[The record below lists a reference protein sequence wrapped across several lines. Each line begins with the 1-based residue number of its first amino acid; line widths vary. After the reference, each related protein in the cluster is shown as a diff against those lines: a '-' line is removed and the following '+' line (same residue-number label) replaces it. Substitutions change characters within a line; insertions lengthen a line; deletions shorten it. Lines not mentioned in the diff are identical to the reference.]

1 MNAQTPPSAG
11 SGYTAN
17 VTGHAPPGYGTL
29 TPWVISRDTARL
41 IDFVR
46 DAFDAEELA
55 RFPDPDGRIGHAE
68 VRIGNSVVMMFD
80 SWPGWPATPGF
91 LRLYVADADQSYQRA
106 MAARGHVGYGGDR
119 AVLR

>member
-1 MNAQTPPSAG
+1 
-11 SGYTAN
+11 
-17 VTGHAPPGYGTL
+17 
-29 TPWVISRDTARL
+29 
-41 IDFVR
+41 
-46 DAFDAEELA
+46 
-55 RFPDPDGRIGHAE
+55 
-68 VRIGNSVVMMFD
+68 MFD